1 MKYASVSVKF
11 PVELDA
17 EIERFLEETGIYT
30 NKSEFVKEACRAHL
44 RGLNDETAIAA
55 LRLEQL
61 LADAEQSR
69 ESDSEIDAE
78 LAAIG
83 VDLTIGLSNEP
94 SKRHGRRRRSRCTG
108 PKREDP
114 RYESVGLRDATN
126 QRAGH

>member
-11 PVELDA
+11 PVELDT

-30 NKSEFVKEACRAHL
+30 NKSEFIKEACRAHL

-78 LAAIG
+78 LAALG
-83 VDLTIGLSNEP
+83 DNVDADDLE
-94 SKRHGRRRRSRCTG
+94 
-108 PKREDP
+108 
-114 RYESVGLRDATN
+114 
-126 QRAGH
+126 RAVEEARKETSEQVYGSGA